1 MVFVYTH
8 TALMAT
14 LVWVLS
20 ISRFLPFAIL
30 HHVIHIL
37 YQYILIIISP
47 LITKTHILKTIDF
60 HRVTIIS
67 NTMVLVNYDVLNLIV
82 NKEIMSMEPY

>member
-1 MVFVYTH
+1 MVFVYTQ

-20 ISRFLPFAIL
+20 LSRFLPFAIL

-37 YQYILIIISP
+37 YQYILMKLSV
-47 LITKTHILKTIDF
+47 LSTKNIFRK
-60 HRVTIIS
+60 TIIS